1 MHPPWADGNLDEWLY
16 RPVKVR
22 GRAVHKKEMK
32 FRYDR
37 YGYRGSLHFVPL
49 VTNEDADATEESREG
64 LIFGIGW
71 IPQNYDDVSNRFRFE
86 NSSDYQEF
94 VGIVTTNQE
103 IAGKNKE
110 PNIYD
115 EQLFNVRMLST

>member
-1 MHPPWADGNLDEWLY
+1 
-16 RPVKVR
+16 
-22 GRAVHKKEMK
+22 MK

>member
-1 MHPPWADGNLDEWLY
+1 
-16 RPVKVR
+16 
-22 GRAVHKKEMK
+22 MK

-37 YGYRGSLHFVPL
+37 YGYKGSLHFVPL
-49 VTNEDADATEESREG
+49 VTNEDEDATEESREG

-71 IPQNYDDVSNRFRFE
+71 IPSNYDDVSNRFRFE

-94 VGIVTTNQE
+94 VGIVTTNEE
-103 IAGKNKE
+103 IAGRNKE

-115 EQLFNVRMLST
+115 EQLFSVRMLST